1 MRADG
6 RGRPEQLTEISA
18 FYTDLVYSP
27 DGSRI
32 VAMRGNEYQR
42 NQTFSEFGGLRI
54 SLDLVSLP
62 ARGGSQTV
70 VKAAAEARY
79 PHFGPEPGRIY
90 LTDEEGLFSLK
101 LDGSDRR
108 HELTVNA
115 PRGNRRGDDP
125 PR

>member
-1 MRADG
+1 M
-6 RGRPEQLTEISA
+6 
-18 FYTDLVYSP
+18 
-27 DGSRI
+27 
-32 VAMRGNEYQR
+32 
-42 NQTFSEFGGLRI
+42 
-54 SLDLVSLP
+54 
-62 ARGGSQTV
+62 

-79 PHFGPEPGRIY
+79 PHFGPEPDRIY

-125 PR
+125 PRAEAIYIHPDGSQVLAFANKQVWSIARTRAGSRAPEVDLRPVGSFIGTLVVTMVTVYHRS